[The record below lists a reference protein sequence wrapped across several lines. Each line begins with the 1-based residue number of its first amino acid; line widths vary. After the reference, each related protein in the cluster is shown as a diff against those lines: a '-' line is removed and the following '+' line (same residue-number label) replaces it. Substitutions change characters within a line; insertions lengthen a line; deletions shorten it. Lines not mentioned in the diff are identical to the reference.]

1 MKAGT
6 RARSL
11 QPRRQARI
19 KAVASHMNLTD
30 AQKQQISTWLEQG
43 LKVADVQKKISAE
56 LGVSMTYMEVRFLL
70 DDLRLKPKDPEP
82 PKQPAPASPIAAPTA
97 GAPKPAAAAASP
109 APLAPEGEAP
119 ALGGVKLST
128 DAIARPGTIVS
139 GKVTFSDGQTADWY
153 LDQMGRMG
161 VVPAQKG
168 YKPSQADVMEFQELL
183 QMELAKMGF

>member
-1 MKAGT
+1 
-6 RARSL
+6 
-11 QPRRQARI
+11 
-19 KAVASHMNLTD
+19 MNLTD

-82 PKQPAPASPIAAPTA
+82 AKQPAPNSPLAAPPPGTTAGPAKPIA
-97 GAPKPAAAAASP
+97 PASA
-109 APLAPEGEAP
+109 APLAPEADAP
-119 ALGGVKLST
+119 GLGGVKLST

-183 QMELAKMGF
+183 QLELQKMGF